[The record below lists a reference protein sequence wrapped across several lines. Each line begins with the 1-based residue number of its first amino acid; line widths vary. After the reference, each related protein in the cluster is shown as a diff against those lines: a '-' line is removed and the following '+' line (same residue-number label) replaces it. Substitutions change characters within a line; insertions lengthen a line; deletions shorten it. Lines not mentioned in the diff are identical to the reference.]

1 MILLEKVPRCAK
13 PRNVSAQVYERQ
25 RKLETLRIY
34 FNKFLKLNDSEWKDF
49 ESCLTKV
56 NITNNEQ
63 ILRQGEHCNFI
74 AFIHEGSFRFY
85 YNKDG
90 EEKITAFNFKG
101 DFVSNYRSFLT
112 GKPSDHFIEAMED
125 AIIYK
130 INLQE
135 LNSLYD
141 KHKNIERLGRLIA
154 ENLYLMVASRL
165 DSFMF
170 QTPEERYKALIE
182 RNSRLIQEVPQY
194 MIASYLGVK
203 PETLSR
209 IRARK

>member
-1 MILLEKVPRCAK
+1 M
-13 PRNVSAQVYERQ
+13 NV
-25 RKLETLRIY
+25 T
-34 FNKFLKLNDSEWKDF
+34 NKA
-49 ESCLTKV
+49 
-56 NITNNEQ
+56 Q

-85 YNKDG
+85 YDKDG
-90 EEKITAFNFKG
+90 EEKIIAFNFEG
-101 DFVSNYRSFLT
+101 DFITNYRSFLT
-112 GKPSDHFIEAMED
+112 GKPSDHFIEAMQD
-125 AIIYK
+125 AVIYK

-182 RNSRLIQEVPQY
+182 RNSRLLQEVPQY
-194 MIASYLGVK
+194 MVASYLGVK

>member
-1 MILLEKVPRCAK
+1 LEILRL
-13 PRNVSAQVYERQ
+13 
-25 RKLETLRIY
+25 Y
-34 FNKFLKLNDSEWKDF
+34 FNKFIKLNDPEWTDF
-49 ESCLTKV
+49 EKCIVKATISK
-56 NITNNEQ
+56 NKE
-63 ILRQGEHCNFI
+63 ILKPGEHCNFI
-74 AFIHEGSFRFY
+74 AFIQEGSFRFY
-85 YNKDG
+85 YDKEG
-90 EEKITAFNFKG
+90 EVKITSFFFKG

-112 GKPSDHFIEAMED
+112 GKPSDHFIEAMQD
-125 AIIYK
+125 SVIYK

-141 KHKNIERLGRLIA
+141 KHKKIERLGRLIA

-182 RNSRLIQEVPQY
+182 RNSRLLQEVPQY

-209 IRARK
+209 IRGRK

>member
-1 MILLEKVPRCAK
+1 
-13 PRNVSAQVYERQ
+13 
-25 RKLETLRIY
+25 LETLRIY

>member
-1 MILLEKVPRCAK
+1 M
-13 PRNVSAQVYERQ
+13 
-25 RKLETLRIY
+25 ETLRLY
-34 FNKFLKLNDSEWKDF
+34 FNKFIKLNDSEWADF
-49 ESCLTKV
+49 EKCIVKATIAK
-56 NITNNEQ
+56 NEQ
-63 ILRQGEHCNFI
+63 ILKPGEHCNFI

-85 YNKDG
+85 YDKDG
-90 EEKITAFNFKG
+90 IEKIIAFNFKG

-112 GKPSDHFIEAMED
+112 GKPSDHYIEAMQD
-125 AIIYK
+125 SVIYK

-170 QTPEERYKALIE
+170 HTPEERYRALIV
-182 RNSRLIQEVPQY
+182 RNSRLLNEVPQY

>member
-1 MILLEKVPRCAK
+1 M
-13 PRNVSAQVYERQ
+13 
-25 RKLETLRIY
+25 ETLRIY

-49 ESCLTKV
+49 EGCLTKV
-56 NITNNEQ
+56 NITNKEQ

-85 YNKDG
+85 YDKDG
-90 EEKITAFNFKG
+90 IEKITAFNFKG

-112 GKPSDHFIEAMED
+112 GKPSDHYIEAMQD
-125 AIIYK
+125 SVIYK

-170 QTPEERYKALIE
+170 HTPEERYRALIV
-182 RNSRLIQEVPQY
+182 RNSRLLNEVPQY